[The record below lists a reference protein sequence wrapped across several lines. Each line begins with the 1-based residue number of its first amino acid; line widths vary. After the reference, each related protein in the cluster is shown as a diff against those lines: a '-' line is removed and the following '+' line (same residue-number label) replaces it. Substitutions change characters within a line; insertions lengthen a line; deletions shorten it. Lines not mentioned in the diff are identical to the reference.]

1 MSVRQDTGDVS
12 LSVKHEEDVSPESLA
27 WADSCI
33 ISFPDDSDNND
44 WGTFRDALTEIIDIH
59 PQMFV
64 PSSTET
70 TTTTTSVRS
79 RDEVMTEAESVHM
92 QSFEPQANDSS
103 SSEQVSEIVS
113 LLNFESD
120 PSKNSL
126 QDHYFPAENRTTQG
140 PVDNHTTGIESVEE
154 NGSVSSVE
162 EDEEPE
168 SETPQ
173 VFKDDFMSSSYVEDN
188 NADEVDVLE
197 DPDKL
202 TPQEIF
208 KVWDLEIVED
218 HDEEDGLGLQ
228 VKKALDESSTVQ
240 PPNDDD
246 HVVVEKSYIDDL
258 IAGIT
263 DLSLTETFE

>member
-1 MSVRQDTGDVS
+1 MSERQDTGDVS

-59 PQMFV
+59 PQIFV
-64 PSSTET
+64 PTES
-70 TTTTTSVRS
+70 TTSVRS
-79 RDEVMTEAESVHM
+79 QDEVMTEPESV
-92 QSFEPQANDSS
+92 QIPQAADSS
-103 SSEQVSEIVS
+103 SREQVSEIVS

-126 QDHYFPAENRTTQG
+126 PDHYFPAENRTNHG
-140 PVDNHTTGIESVEE
+140 PVDNHHTTGIESIEE
-154 NGSVSSVE
+154 DGSVSNGE
-162 EDEEPE
+162 ADEEEPE

-173 VFKDDFMSSSYVEDN
+173 VFKDDFMSGYVEDN
-188 NADEVDVLE
+188 NNAEEVDILE

-208 KVWDLEIVED
+208 KVWDLKIVGED
-218 HDEEDGLGLQ
+218 DEEDGLVMQ
-228 VKKALDESSTVQ
+228 VKQALDESSTIQLPIV
-240 PPNDDD
+240 DD

>member
-1 MSVRQDTGDVS
+1 MSVQQDTGDVS

-59 PQMFV
+59 PQIFV
-64 PSSTET
+64 PTE
-70 TTTTTSVRS
+70 TTTSVRS
-79 RDEVMTEAESVHM
+79 RDEVMTEAESVQM
-92 QSFEPQANDSS
+92 RSFEPQAADSS

-126 QDHYFPAENRTTQG
+126 QDHYFPAESRTVHR
-140 PVDNHTTGIESVEE
+140 PVDNHTTGIESIEE
-154 NGSVSSVE
+154 DGSVSDVE
-162 EDEEPE
+162 ADEEPE

-173 VFKDDFMSSSYVEDN
+173 VFKDDFMSSSYVKDN

-208 KVWDLEIVED
+208 KVWDLQIAG
-218 HDEEDGLGLQ
+218 DEEDGLGIQ

-240 PPNDDD
+240 PHNDDD

>member
-1 MSVRQDTGDVS
+1 MSEQQDTGDVS
-12 LSVKHEEDVSPESLA
+12 LSVKHEEEDVSPESLA

-59 PQMFV
+59 PQIFV
-64 PSSTET
+64 PTE
-70 TTTTTSVRS
+70 TTTSVRS
-79 RDEVMTEAESVHM
+79 RDEVMTEAESVQIPH
-92 QSFEPQANDSS
+92 AADSS
-103 SSEQVSEIVS
+103 SGEQVSEIVS
-113 LLNFESD
+113 LLNVESD

-126 QDHYFPAENRTTQG
+126 PDHYFPAESRTTNG
-140 PVDNHTTGIESVEE
+140 PVDNHHTAGIESTEE
-154 NGSVSSVE
+154 DGSMSNGE
-162 EDEEPE
+162 ADEEPE
-168 SETPQ
+168 SDTPQ
-173 VFKDDFMSSSYVEDN
+173 VVKDDFMSSSYVEDN
-188 NADEVDVLE
+188 KADEVDVLE
-197 DPDKL
+197 DPGNL

-208 KVWDLEIVED
+208 KVWDLKIVGDGDED
-218 HDEEDGLGLQ
+218 DGLGLQ

-240 PPNDDD
+240 PHNDDD

>member
-1 MSVRQDTGDVS
+1 MSERQDRGDVS

-59 PQMFV
+59 PQIFV
-64 PSSTET
+64 PTE
-70 TTTTTSVRS
+70 TTTSVRS
-79 RDEVMTEAESVHM
+79 RDEVMTEAES
-92 QSFEPQANDSS
+92 D
-103 SSEQVSEIVS
+103 QVSEIVS

-126 QDHYFPAENRTTQG
+126 PDHYFPAESRTTNG
-140 PVDNHTTGIESVEE
+140 PVDNHHTAGIESIEE
-154 NGSVSSVE
+154 DGSVSNVE
-162 EDEEPE
+162 ADEEPV

-173 VFKDDFMSSSYVEDN
+173 VVKDDFMSSSYVEDN

-197 DPDKL
+197 DPGNL

-208 KVWDLEIVED
+208 KVWDLKIVGDGDED
-218 HDEEDGLGLQ
+218 DGLGLQ
-228 VKKALDESSTVQ
+228 VKKALDESSTIQ
-240 PPNDDD
+240 PLNDDHD
-246 HVVVEKSYIDDL
+246 HVVVEKSCIDDL

>member
-1 MSVRQDTGDVS
+1 MSERQDTGDVS

-33 ISFPDDSDNND
+33 ISFPDDSDNSD
-44 WGTFRDALTEIIDIH
+44 WGTFRDALTEIIHIH
-59 PQMFV
+59 PQIFV
-64 PSSTET
+64 PTE
-70 TTTTTSVRS
+70 TTTSVRS
-79 RDEVMTEAESVHM
+79 RDEVMTEAESV
-92 QSFEPQANDSS
+92 QIPQAADSS

-126 QDHYFPAENRTTQG
+126 PDHYFPAESITTNG
-140 PVDNHTTGIESVEE
+140 PVDNHTTCIETIEE
-154 NGSVSSVE
+154 DGSMSNGE
-162 EDEEPE
+162 ADEEPV

-173 VFKDDFMSSSYVEDN
+173 VVKDDFMSSSYVEDN

-197 DPDKL
+197 DPGNL

-208 KVWDLEIVED
+208 KVWDLKIVGDDDED
-218 HDEEDGLGLQ
+218 DDGLGLQ

-240 PPNDDD
+240 PPNDDHD
-246 HVVVEKSYIDDL
+246 HVAVEKSCIDDL

>member
-1 MSVRQDTGDVS
+1 MSVQQDTGDVS

-59 PQMFV
+59 PQIFV

-70 TTTTTSVRS
+70 TTSVRS
-79 RDEVMTEAESVHM
+79 QDEVMTEAESVHM
-92 QSFEPQANDSS
+92 RSFEPQAADR
-103 SSEQVSEIVS
+103 SEQVSEIVS

-126 QDHYFPAENRTTQG
+126 QDHYFPAESRTVRG
-140 PVDNHTTGIESVEE
+140 PVDNHTTSIESTEE
-154 NGSVSSVE
+154 DGSVSNGE
-162 EDEEPE
+162 ADEEPE

-208 KVWDLEIVED
+208 KVWDLQIAG
-218 HDEEDGLGLQ
+218 DEEDGLGIQ

-240 PPNDDD
+240 PPYDDD